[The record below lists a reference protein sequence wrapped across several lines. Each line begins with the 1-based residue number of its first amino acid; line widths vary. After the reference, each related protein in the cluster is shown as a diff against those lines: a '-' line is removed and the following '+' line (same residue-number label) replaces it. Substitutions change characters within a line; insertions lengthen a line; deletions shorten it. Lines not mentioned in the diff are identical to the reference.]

1 MVSSSNSLQGRIAIV
16 TGSSRGI
23 GHAITEALANNG
35 VLVYAVARTPDSL
48 TGFKQSSNIVPCYF
62 DITESKSI
70 KNLFLRI
77 KKEQGR
83 LDILVN
89 NAGIMQDALIGMI
102 TDNQIERTFA
112 VNVYAPIHFIQYA
125 SKLMLRQKS
134 GSIINISSV
143 MGLGGNA
150 SQLVYSASKGA
161 VVAMTKA
168 AAKELTPKGIRVNA
182 IAPGVIETGLLRNV
196 SEEKLDSFIPRIAA
210 GHLGTPEDVANLVVF
225 LASEGSAYISGQ
237 VIGIDGM
244 MIN

>member
-1 MVSSSNSLQGRIAIV
+1 MVSSYNSLQGRIAIV

-35 VLVYAVARTPDSL
+35 VLVYAVARTPD
-48 TGFKQSSNIVPCYF
+48 IVPCYF

-102 TDNQIERTFA
+102 TDDQIERTFA

-196 SEEKLDSFIPRIAA
+196 SEEKLDSFISRIAA

-237 VIGIDGM
+237 VISIDGM

>member
-1 MVSSSNSLQGRIAIV
+1 
-16 TGSSRGI
+16 
-23 GHAITEALANNG
+23 
-35 VLVYAVARTPDSL
+35 
-48 TGFKQSSNIVPCYF
+48 
-62 DITESKSI
+62 
-70 KNLFLRI
+70 
-77 KKEQGR
+77 
-83 LDILVN
+83 
-89 NAGIMQDALIGMI
+89 
-102 TDNQIERTFA
+102 
-112 VNVYAPIHFIQYA
+112 
-125 SKLMLRQKS
+125 
-134 GSIINISSV
+134 

-196 SEEKLDSFIPRIAA
+196 SEEKLDSFISRIAA

-237 VIGIDGM
+237 VISIDGM

>member
-1 MVSSSNSLQGRIAIV
+1 MVSKSNSLQGRIAIV

-35 VLVYAVARTPDSL
+35 ALVYAVSRTPDSHSR
-48 TGFKQSSNIVPCYF
+48 FRQSNNIVPCYF
-62 DITESKSI
+62 DITERESV
-70 KNLFLRI
+70 KNLFMRI
-77 KKEQGR
+77 KKEHGR

-102 TDNQIERTFA
+102 TDDQIERTFA

-168 AAKELTPKGIRVNA
+168 AAKELTPSGIRVNA

-196 SEEKLDSFIPRIAA
+196 SEEKLDSFVSRIAA
-210 GHLGTPEDVANLVVF
+210 GHLGAPEDVANLVVF
-225 LASEGSAYISGQ
+225 LASEDSAYISGQ